1 MNEIAEKCIEYAR
14 HDDYP
19 LTASLLWSAAKEIN
33 RLEHENAEL
42 IFRLQTSLKAK
53 K

>member
-19 LTASLLWSAAKEIN
+19 VTSQLLWSAAKEIN

-42 IFRLQTSLKAK
+42 IFRLQTSLKVNK
-53 K
+53 

>member
-1 MNEIAEKCIEYAR
+1 MNEIADRCIEYAR
-14 HDDYP
+14 KDDYP

-33 RLEHENAEL
+33 RLEHEVAEL
-42 IFRLQTSLKAK
+42 TLRLQTSLKVK

>member
-33 RLEHENAEL
+33 KLEHEVAEL
-42 IFRLQTSLKAK
+42 TFRLQTSLKAK

>member
-1 MNEIAEKCIEYAR
+1 MNEIAEKCIQYAR

-33 RLEHENAEL
+33 KLEHEESRTN
-42 IFRLQTSLKAK
+42 LQTEYQFEG
-53 K
+53 

>member
-1 MNEIAEKCIEYAR
+1 MNEIADKCLQYAR
-14 HDDYP
+14 NDDYP

-42 IFRLQTSLKAK
+42 IFRLQTSLKVNK
-53 K
+53 